1 MNENSETLLRSSSE
15 FCDELEDE
23 GACPSSKS
31 LSNWQLTFSL
41 KFANI
46 YINCGERPYP
56 LCTREMS
63 DGKEARES

>member
-1 MNENSETLLRSSSE
+1 MKDSETLLRNSLE
-15 FCDELEDE
+15 FCDVSEGE

-31 LSNWQLTFSL
+31 LSNWQLTFTL

-63 DGKEARES
+63 DRKEARES